1 MLIIRSLIPYVFAM
15 LYILLVAGRWPCICP
30 IMTTTH
36 SMPRRLLTLL
46 GAWTDTCYFLGCTGA
61 LHILDDITHVSFY
74 WASALPRCL
83 PHHMLK
89 YFSTETYFYC
99 SDADTVDWVVP
110 DKHKHDWTLP
120 NPVSLPHPLNI
131 LYPFFLNPLHLTCA
145 GHILLGGWPSNV
157 VWFLK
162 KTDSPSPSSSN
173 CQLVPI

>member
-1 MLIIRSLIPYVFAM
+1 MSLPC
-15 LYILLVAGRWPCICP
+15 YI
-30 IMTTTH
+30 
-36 SMPRRLLTLL
+36 
-46 GAWTDTCYFLGCTGA
+46 
-61 LHILDDITHVSFY
+61 FY
-74 WASALPRCL
+74 WLHADDLAYLLSWLLPIPCLDVFSPCLGPGLTPATSWAAQEHSTYLMTSLMPLFTEPVLYLGVFLTICWNTFLQRC
-83 PHHMLK
+83 
-89 YFSTETYFYC
+89 FYC

-110 DKHKHDWTLP
+110 DKLMHGWTLP

-173 CQLVPI
+173 CQSVHI